1 MNSPNVETKIGK
13 TQMEVSKNWSYG
25 FGLFGQVLLID
36 VDLCLLSK
44 VSNFLETGG
53 NFVLNC
59 IRLFLLTE
67 HQSIKVGRLRGNFE
81 LNSILSF

>member
-25 FGLFGQVLLID
+25 FELFGQVLLID

-53 NFVLNC
+53 EFC
-59 IRLFLLTE
+59 
-67 HQSIKVGRLRGNFE
+67 S
-81 LNSILSF
+81 